1 MAETKEQFIK
11 QVKSVSSE
19 LGEVLQA
26 RKFEEAFD
34 ISQRLNNLL
43 KSEDLKDL
51 TGRELAETGIE
62 EIQNELNTYW
72 WGNREMRKFQG
83 ILKKRGGKFLVL
95 AN

>member
-72 WGNREMRKFQG
+72 WANREMRKFQG